1 MVENSSSDSQ
11 PRTRVRSLRERDN
24 FPLPVSFSDFTT
36 KPAGA
41 ATRNCRYTGPVS
53 EEKPRVGMSS
63 YAKAGAY
70 SGLALITPI
79 SGWICYKIGQYLNQA
94 WNTSMLDTAGLILG
108 CGIGMYETVRQAT
121 RIEGLDKKK

>member
-1 MVENSSSDSQ
+1 MSD
-11 PRTRVRSLRERDN
+11 
-24 FPLPVSFSDFTT
+24 
-36 KPAGA
+36 
-41 ATRNCRYTGPVS
+41 
-53 EEKPRVGMSS
+53 EKPRSGMST

-94 WNTSMLDTAGLILG
+94 WNTAQLDTAGLILG
-108 CGIGMYETVRQAT
+108 CGLGMYETFRQAT